1 MVRRVCVNGRN
12 VNGDIKFSSDI
23 IDGIIDSGVSE
34 FLGPHVC
41 RTARSG
47 HKCGGSG
54 EKLADK
60 LCISLGIHLFCRT
73 SVVWLCG
80 DVLRR
85 GFGGL
90 T

>member
-1 MVRRVCVNGRN
+1 MNGRN
-12 VNGDIKFSSDI
+12 LNEDIKFSRDV
-23 IDGIIDSGVSE
+23 IDGVIDGGVRE
-34 FLGPHVC
+34 FLGSHGC

-47 HKCGGSG
+47 HRFGGSG
-54 EKLADK
+54 SKLADK
-60 LCISLGIHLFCRT
+60 WCISLGIHWFCRT

-85 GFGGL
+85 GFGGI